1 MRNLESY
8 VASLRRRGGFDVG
21 AGGVGNSKNKF
32 QGRGMFIYFEE
43 THDIP
48 DIIFEAQIDHSICLV
63 HAEELAALQI
73 EPNGCHV
80 N

>member
-1 MRNLESY
+1 
-8 VASLRRRGGFDVG
+8 
-21 AGGVGNSKNKF
+21 
-32 QGRGMFIYFEE
+32 MFIYFEE
-43 THDIP
+43 AHDIP